1 MNVNDWEMI
10 DVLYRT
16 GSLTKA
22 SQSLYVSQPA
32 LTRRVQQIENEFNT
46 AILVRTSKGVT
57 FTPQGEQLAHYAREM
72 LNRYRELKSIMEK
85 HDEVSGTIRI
95 AASPTQSQFFLPSLL
110 EAYRRDNPSV
120 VFELETAYSAT
131 CIRKLQEREVQLVF
145 VRGEHQMSFERE
157 KLQSLQAFAVF
168 SRPFAMEDLPSL
180 PYVSFEADHSGS
192 SIREDWWFNN
202 FNCAPYTAMSVRDIN
217 ICYEMVRHG
226 LGFGIFFRS
235 PIWVNDPELYSVPL
249 FYKDGRPVMRNDWMC
264 YRENSSP
271 SEPLHSFILFTREYM
286 KLHN

>member
-1 MNVNDWEMI
+1 
-10 DVLYRT
+10 
-16 GSLTKA
+16 
-22 SQSLYVSQPA
+22 
-32 LTRRVQQIENEFNT
+32 
-46 AILVRTSKGVT
+46 
-57 FTPQGEQLAHYAREM
+57 
-72 LNRYRELKSIMEK
+72 
-85 HDEVSGTIRI
+85 
-95 AASPTQSQFFLPSLL
+95 
-110 EAYRRDNPSV
+110 
-120 VFELETAYSAT
+120 
-131 CIRKLQEREVQLVF
+131 
-145 VRGEHQMSFERE
+145 MSFERE

-286 KLHN
+286 KSHT